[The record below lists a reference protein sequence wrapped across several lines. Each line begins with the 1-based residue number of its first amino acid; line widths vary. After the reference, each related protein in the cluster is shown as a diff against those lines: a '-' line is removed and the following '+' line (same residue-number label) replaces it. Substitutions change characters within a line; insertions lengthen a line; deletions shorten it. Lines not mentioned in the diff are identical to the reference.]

1 MEWYTLDDA
10 LRRDQVIE
18 EFNSFIWTERYS
30 AWGDFQIIAPY
41 SADCKALL
49 APKKMLAMQGSY
61 RVMIIDTVSDD
72 TDENGERLLT
82 VTGKSIEDLLDDRVA
97 MPALADTTTT
107 PNWVITGTPDYVAN
121 FMFHSVCVEGAISDN
136 DTIPFFTEGQLIQSG
151 NIPFPT
157 VEITVTA
164 SPDTL
169 YNSIKNVCDT
179 YSLGFRLVRNG
190 ETGQIYFEIYTGN
203 DLTTGQ
209 TLMSPVIF
217 DPNLHS
223 LQQISQLVSTAQLK
237 TVAYVFASNGAV
249 IVNAPGV
256 VSSVSGADRRVLLV
270 NSSNDADASDALTS
284 ALMQEGL
291 QALRDQ
297 QEIYSFDGQLPP
309 TVPYIYG
316 VDYNLGDLVEER
328 DEMGNVSLMLVT
340 EQIFTSDDSGERSYP
355 TLSLQKTVPSSSI

>member
-10 LRRDQVIE
+10 LRRNEVIE
-18 EFNSFIWTERYS
+18 EYTSFVWTERYS
-30 AWGDFQIIAPY
+30 AFGDFQIVAPY
-41 SADCKALL
+41 STDCKMML
-49 APKKMLAMQGSY
+49 APRTMLAMQGSY
-61 RVMIIDTVSDD
+61 RVMVVDSVSDD
-72 TDENGERLLT
+72 TDEDGSRNLT
-82 VTGKSIEDLLDDRVA
+82 VAGRSIEALLDDRVA
-97 MPALADTTTT
+97 MPALASTTAT
-107 PNWVITGTPDYVAN
+107 PNWVITGSPDVIVQ
-121 FMFHSVCVEGAISDN
+121 FMFNAVCVDGAISDN
-136 DTIPFFTEGQLIQSG
+136 DDIPFYIGGRLLQPG
-151 NIPFPT
+151 NIPLPA
-157 VEITVTA
+157 VVVTVT
-164 SPDTL
+164 SPPDTL
-169 YNSIKNVCDT
+169 YNAIKTVCDT
-179 YSLGFRLVRNG
+179 YSLGFRMVRNG
-190 ETGQIYFEIYTGN
+190 ETGQIYFEVYTGN

-209 TLMSPVIF
+209 SIMSPIIF
-217 DPNLHS
+217 DPNLDT

-237 TVAYVFASNGAV
+237 TVAYVFATNGAV

-256 VSSVSGADRRVLLV
+256 VSSVSGADRKVLLV

-328 DEMGNVSLMLVT
+328 DDMGNVSLMLVT
-340 EQIFTSDDSGERSYP
+340 EQIFTSDDTGDRSYP